1 MSNFVNTV
9 EFAKIIGKS
18 KQYVSKIKKEDKLIL
33 NEDGL
38 INVEESKK
46 KLLKLS
52 DPAKKNNGNNA
63 ISNKVKE
70 EVKLVKE
77 VPEEN
82 LNDDNNDS
90 EYDYNLAKSKKE
102 HYLAEKEKIRYMREC
117 EQLAEVSVIENQ
129 FAEVGSEMKSR
140 LLNLKNTITSQ
151 LLNLN
156 LINEKDFNTIQK
168 IIDHDVYS
176 LLNDFV
182 DNLKIRIKEELED
195 DENEEE
201 A

>member
-33 NEDGL
+33 NEEGL

-63 ISNKVKE
+63 ITNKVKE

-77 VPEEN
+77 ITEEN
-82 LNDDNNDS
+82 INNDS
-90 EYDYNLAKSKKE
+90 EYDYNLAKSKRE
-102 HYLAEKEKIRYMREC
+102 HYLAEKEKIRYMKEC
-117 EQLAEVSVIENQ
+117 EQLAEVAVIENQ

-140 LLNLKNTITSQ
+140 LLNLKNTVTSQ

-156 LINEKDFNTIQK
+156 LINEKDFNTVQK
-168 IIDHDVYS
+168 IIDHDIYS

-182 DNLKIRIKEELED
+182 DNLKIRIKEEEEED
-195 DENEEE
+195 EENEKEE
-201 A
+201 

>member
-38 INVEESKK
+38 INVEESKR

-77 VPEEN
+77 ITEEN
-82 LNDDNNDS
+82 INDDS
-90 EYDYNLAKSKKE
+90 EYDYNLAKSKRE
-102 HYLAEKEKIRYMREC
+102 HYLAEKEKIRYMKEC
-117 EQLAEVSVIENQ
+117 EQLAEVAVIENQ

-140 LLNLKNTITSQ
+140 LLNLKNTVTSQ

-176 LLNDFV
+176 LLHDFV
-182 DNLKIRIKEELED
+182 DNLKIRIKEEDED

>member
-38 INVEESKK
+38 INVEESKR

-77 VPEEN
+77 ITEEN
-82 LNDDNNDS
+82 INDDS
-90 EYDYNLAKSKKE
+90 EYDYNLAKSKRE
-102 HYLAEKEKIRYMREC
+102 HYLAEKEKIRYMKEC
-117 EQLAEVSVIENQ
+117 EQLAEVAVIENQ

-140 LLNLKNTITSQ
+140 LLNLKNTVTSQ

-182 DNLKIRIKEELED
+182 DNLKIRIKEEDED